1 MKRLLPTLSI
11 GLVLIVLFVQTNE
24 NDVLFCFTNNICTGH
39 YNQSCLTFKHFLESY
54 RNSRG
59 NFTLVFL
66 KGYHEVGNESYIV
79 HNKIKLTLVGVSR
92 EAAIYHVS
100 VIFINVHKYGVARV
114 APV

>member
-1 MKRLLPTLSI
+1 M
-11 GLVLIVLFVQTNE
+11 
-24 NDVLFCFTNNICTGH
+24 
-39 YNQSCLTFKHFLESY
+39 
-54 RNSRG
+54 
-59 NFTLVFL
+59 FL